1 MLRQTPDGADRANSN
16 WGHPPLPRGPRFL
29 AGVIDFFALLIPEVV
44 AYELIA
50 AGEVNRWSAYYQSHP
65 KAGLSASLAK
75 YPDVNATVFHFYIS
89 IEVLTAAY
97 LIASYLIWG
106 ATPGKLA
113 LGLRITR
120 LDGSP
125 LSVRAAVLR
134 SIPFWLPLLVTP
146 ISLPLLFFEYVGS
159 PILIISR
166 PDRRALEDLLAGTM
180 VVRRELAGTPLSQLV
195 APPAPRRPPSS
206 PPAPRGRHLPGWEP
220 AAPPPPEGAS
230 GGSGD
235 EEGRS

>member
-1 MLRQTPDGADRANSN
+1 MLRQTPDGADRANSSR
-16 WGHPPLPRGPRFL
+16 GQPPLPRGPRFL

-50 AGEVNRWSAYYQSHP
+50 AQEVNRWSTYYQSHP
-65 KAGLSASLAK
+65 KAGLSASLAR
-75 YPDVNATVFHFYIS
+75 YPGVNAAVFHFYIA

-97 LIASYLIWG
+97 LIASYLVWG

-134 SIPFWLPLLVTP
+134 SVPFWLPLLVTP

-195 APPAPRRPPSS
+195 APPAPRRPQSS

-230 GGSGD
+230 GDSGD
-235 EEGRS
+235 EEGRR